1 MSLLVKE
8 LAGSI
13 VLDTIHSD
21 RPPNTKA
28 ESIPDDAASS
38 KFEVNASTVLYI
50 AVEIASPNE

>member
-28 ESIPDDAASS
+28 ESIPNDAASS
-38 KFEVNASTVLYI
+38 KFEVN
-50 AVEIASPNE
+50 